1 VLSRIGRPPPKTPM
15 VFDLLQARRLYL
27 AEGLE
32 LCQQMKERLLI
43 LTHSPTPL
51 AQQKLMQWIGVM
63 QKGALTLELTDI
75 QLFTTGIAALL
86 ETYSDPSSQ
95 FSVIQEL
102 LHHLCDGLQLSFI
115 AYSAISDPASASD
128 RRDLVLHSLIPK
140 VLEIFEIILT
150 QLPLERLQSQLLIQ
164 QVKWMQ
170 FWSQSL
176 DLKDLSL
183 ISSAALSGFETF
195 PQSIIAIAPVA
206 LAGFRVAYEAI
217 LRSPSSSSLHLSDGL
232 SSHSNR
238 KRYPCE
244 LGLKVFN
251 TAQHLVGLADRTVF
265 CVATE
270 SIAEIAIY
278 ETSQILHHDGR
289 DCVVWRDRQLPLH
302 QFVDLWEPSTPQ
314 SLPLTQQSNA
324 FTILMIEHEAQIF
337 AVALEVERLIVEPNL
352 ELNPVASPPESSLKR
367 CCYGI
372 TTLGDRL
379 EIEVVDVN
387 CLLSERLLADTQA
400 TAQWPTSATKA
411 LSSPQQSIIPPLPK
425 TILIVDDSKT
435 LREILTLT
443 LEGAGY
449 SVLQAPDGQQALEY
463 LEHQAKIHLIVCDL
477 EMSNLNG
484 FEFLR
489 HRLQD
494 PRWLKIPVVILSS
507 HTEAEYRQLSKK
519 LGAADYF
526 TIPYDRASLVQ
537 SIETLLRADSNANEW
552 G

>member
-1 VLSRIGRPPPKTPM
+1 M
-15 VFDLLQARRLYL
+15 VFDSLQARKLYL

-32 LCQQMKERLLI
+32 LCQQVKEGLLI
-43 LTHSPTPL
+43 LAHSPTPL
-51 AQQKLMQWIGVM
+51 AQQKLMQRIGM
-63 QKGALTLELTDI
+63 IQQGAQTLKLTDI
-75 QLFTTGIAALL
+75 ELFTTGLAALL
-86 ETYSDPSSQ
+86 ETSSDPSSQ
-95 FSVIQEL
+95 FLVVQEL

-115 AYSAISDPASASD
+115 AYSAISDPTSISQQ
-128 RRDLVLHSLIPK
+128 RDVVLHSLVPK
-140 VLEIFEIILT
+140 VLEIFEIIVT
-150 QLPLERLQSQLLIQ
+150 QLPLERLQSQLLLH
-164 QVKWMQ
+164 QVKWIE

-176 DLKDLSL
+176 ALKDLSV
-183 ISSAALSGFETF
+183 ISNATLSGFESF
-195 PQSIIAIAPVA
+195 PQSARAIAPVA
-206 LAGFRVAYEAI
+206 LAGFRVAYESI
-217 LRSPSSSSLHLSDGL
+217 LRSPSGSLQSSDGL
-232 SSHSNR
+232 SSYSNR
-238 KRYPCE
+238 KPYPCE
-244 LGLKVFN
+244 LKLEVFD
-251 TAQHLVGLADRTVF
+251 TTQHLVGLSDRAVF

-270 SIAEIAIY
+270 SIKEIAIY
-278 ETSQILHHDGR
+278 ETRQILHNDGR
-289 DCVVWRDRQLPLH
+289 EYVVWRDRQLPLH
-302 QFVDLWEPSTPQ
+302 HFVDLWEPRTPQ
-314 SLPLTQQSNA
+314 SLPLRQQPNSLTVLA
-324 FTILMIEHEAQIF
+324 IEHEAQIF

-352 ELNPVASPPESSLKR
+352 KLNPIASSPTSPLQR

-379 EIEVVDVN
+379 EMEVVDVN
-387 CLLSERLLADTQA
+387 CLLSERLLTSMSA
-400 TAQWPTSATKA
+400 TAQRPTSAIKA
-411 LSSPQQSIIPPLPK
+411 GSLPQQSIKPLLPK

-435 LREILTLT
+435 VREILTLT

-463 LEHQAKIHLIVCDL
+463 LEHQAAIHLIVCDL

-537 SIETLLRADSNANEW
+537 SIETLLHSEPNANEW
-552 G
+552 R

>member
-1 VLSRIGRPPPKTPM
+1 MGKPPPKTPM
-15 VFDLLQARRLYL
+15 VFDTFQARQLYL

-32 LCQQMKERLLI
+32 LCQQVKEGLLI

-51 AQQKLMQWIGVM
+51 AQQKLMQRIGM
-63 QKGALTLELTDI
+63 IQKGAQTLELADI
-75 QLFTTGIAALL
+75 HLFTSGLAALL
-86 ETYSDPSSQ
+86 ETSSDPSSQ
-95 FSVIQEL
+95 SLVVQEL

-115 AYSAISDPASASD
+115 AYSAIADPASVSHQ
-128 RRDLVLHSLIPK
+128 RDFVLHSLVPK

-150 QLPLERLQSQLLIQ
+150 QLPLERLRAQLLMQ

-176 DLKDLSL
+176 ELKDLSL
-183 ISSAALSGFETF
+183 ISNATLSGFETF

-206 LAGFRVAYEAI
+206 LAGFRVAYESI
-217 LRSPSSSSLHLSDGL
+217 LRSPSSSLHSSDGL

-238 KRYPCE
+238 KPYPRE
-244 LGLKVFN
+244 LRLEVFD
-251 TAQHLVGLADRTVF
+251 TTQHLVGLTERTVF

-270 SIAEIAIY
+270 SIQEIVLY
-278 ETSQILHHDGR
+278 ETSQILHNDGR
-289 DCVVWRDRQLPLH
+289 EYVVWRDRQLPLH
-302 QFVDLWEPSTPQ
+302 QFVDLWEPRSPQ
-314 SLPLTQQSNA
+314 SLPSTQQPNA
-324 FTILMIEHEAQIF
+324 FTILIIEHKAQIF

-352 ELNPVASPPESSLKR
+352 KLKPVTSSSVSSLKR

-379 EIEVVDVN
+379 EMEVVDIN
-387 CLLSERLLADTQA
+387 CLLSERLLTGMPTTDQR
-400 TAQWPTSATKA
+400 PTSAIKA
-411 LSSPQQSIIPPLPK
+411 VSLPQQSIKPLLPK

-435 LREILTLT
+435 VREILTLT
-443 LEGAGY
+443 LEGEGY
-449 SVLQAPDGQQALEY
+449 SVLQAQDGQQALEY
-463 LEHQAKIHLIVCDL
+463 LEQQATIHLIICDL

-507 HTEAEYRQLSKK
+507 HTEAEYRQLSQK
-519 LGAADYF
+519 LGAVDYV
-526 TIPYDRASLVQ
+526 TIPYDRASLVT
-537 SIETLLRADSNANEW
+537 SIKTLLHSDSTASGW